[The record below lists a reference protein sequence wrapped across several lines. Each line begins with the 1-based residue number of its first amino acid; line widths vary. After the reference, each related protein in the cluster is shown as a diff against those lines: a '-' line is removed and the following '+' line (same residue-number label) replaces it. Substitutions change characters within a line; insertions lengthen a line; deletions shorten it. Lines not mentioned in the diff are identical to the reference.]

1 MTWTIDLTKPAKAPK
16 PSLQEQRR
24 LPRVTRWMALALR
37 IDRLI
42 REGVLG
48 SFAEAAMLG
57 SVTRARVSQIMN
69 LIHLAP
75 SIQEELLFMSRPMRG
90 NEPILLADLQAICG
104 EPDWSLQKSRWRKL
118 KQECSIED

>member
-1 MTWTIDLTKPAKAPK
+1 MTWTIDLKKPTKAPE
-16 PSLQEQRR
+16 PPAPEQRR

-37 IDRLI
+37 IDRLV
-42 REGVLG
+42 REGVLS

-75 SIQEELLFMSRPMRG
+75 SIQEELLFMTRPMRG
-90 NEPILLADLQAICG
+90 NEPILLAELQPLCG
-104 EPDWSLQKSRWRKL
+104 EMNWTRQMQQWQQL
-118 KQECSIED
+118 KRERSIQS